1 MKLKILKI
9 PFIYLGRNKRQFQDY
24 LPYFCIHIPL
34 KKVVI
39 FQNKKN
45 TPNSVRL
52 EYTHSRLYLSNYY
65 SKTFGNPRQ
74 EARRLSKYFS
84 YTTATILHIMCH
96 TASNCTQNVQI
107 ITVYVNSL
115 EMRIIN
121 QKRIE

>member
-1 MKLKILKI
+1 M
-9 PFIYLGRNKRQFQDY
+9 
-24 LPYFCIHIPL
+24 
-34 KKVVI
+34 
-39 FQNKKN
+39 KN

-84 YTTATILHIMCH
+84 YTTATILHDMCH

-115 EMRIIN
+115 EMRIKYQSLI
-121 QKRIE
+121 KRGLNNFNICSLLSIARFSGVFSFFGIQELSVDTRL